1 MPKTVAM
8 NHRNRTTGKALVG
21 LGIAGVA
28 TMALVFA
35 RREVEGPSMLPTLQP
50 GDRLLLR
57 RRRRSGHLAP
67 GTLVAFVDPRPGEA
81 RLVVKRV
88 VDVEGDAVRVLGDN
102 PAASTDSRTYGP
114 VPKGAIPWVVLRR
127 YARAQGDQTRA

>member
-8 NHRNRTTGKALVG
+8 NRRNRTTGRALLG

-28 TMALVFA
+28 TTAFVFA

-50 GDRLLLR
+50 GDRVLLR

-67 GTLVAFVDPRPGEA
+67 GTLVAFVDPRPGES

-102 PAASTDSRTYGP
+102 PAASTDSRAYGP
-114 VPKGAIPWVVLRR
+114 VSKRGIRWVVVRR
-127 YARAQGDQTRA
+127 YARAQGDQARA